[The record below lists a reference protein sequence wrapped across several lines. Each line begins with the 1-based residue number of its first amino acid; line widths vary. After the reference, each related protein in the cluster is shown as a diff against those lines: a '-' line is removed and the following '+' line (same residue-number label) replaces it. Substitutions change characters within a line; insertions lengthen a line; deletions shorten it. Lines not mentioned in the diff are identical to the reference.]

1 MPHQLIITLDD
12 QEYET
17 LVAEAAKNGIR
28 PETLLHEIM
37 AQRLLASMQ
46 TSRPLTEQEFM
57 EKLYREGDL
66 INLPS
71 NEPLTSEEEA
81 ERERLGKL
89 FANGKPLSE
98 MILEDR
104 GPY

>member
-1 MPHQLIITLDD
+1 MSHQMTITLDD
-12 QEYET
+12 QEYQT
-17 LVAEAAKNGIR
+17 LIAEAAKNGIR

-37 AQRLLASMQ
+37 AQRLLTSTQ
-46 TSRPLTEQEFM
+46 TSHPLTEQEFM

-71 NEPLTSEEEA
+71 NEPLSSEEEA

-89 FANGKPLSE
+89 FAIGKPVSE
-98 MILEDR
+98 MIIEDR

>member
-1 MPHQLIITLDD
+1 MSHQLVITLDD

-57 EKLYREGDL
+57 EKLYRDGDL

-89 FANGKPLSE
+89 FASGKPLSE

-104 GPY
+104 EPY

>member
-1 MPHQLIITLDD
+1 MSHQLVITLDD

-57 EKLYREGDL
+57 EKLYRDGDL
-66 INLPS
+66 LNLPS

-89 FANGKPLSE
+89 FASGKPLSE